1 MTAIL
6 KVPACRINDTA
17 SCQRWDASGT
27 CKAGV
32 MSSHHW
38 FLESLFKSLCH
49 LVDATGS
56 CISLLH
62 GQIPGFGMAARAT
75 KWLSSGCKSRLGGVY
90 KTWPMKTLLASS
102 EVDYLLLQGS
112 TFPSTPILVVD
123 PPFWQV
129 CLSKWE
135 SFRQA
140 NRGEKSENLWVIMVE
155 TPNQW
160 SPSNLSLDTSNRKG
174 RKPVTFPSHR
184 TFPKLAWEMFV
195 WYYSLMTYG

>member
-1 MTAIL
+1 MYYFSSLKLYFLVRFLRTSIL

-38 FLESLFKSLCH
+38 FLESLFKSSC

-62 GQIPGFGMAARAT
+62 GKNPWFGMAARAT

-90 KTWPMKTLLASS
+90 KKWPMKTFLTSS
-102 EVDYLLLQGS
+102 KVDYLLLQGS
-112 TFPSTPILVVD
+112 TFPSTNMAQSWWLIRPFHKYARQSGNHFAKQIGVKNPKIL
-123 PPFWQV
+123 
-129 CLSKWE
+129 E
-135 SFRQA
+135 
-140 NRGEKSENLWVIMVE
+140 
-155 TPNQW
+155 
-160 SPSNLSLDTSNRKG
+160 
-174 RKPVTFPSHR
+174 
-184 TFPKLAWEMFV
+184 
-195 WYYSLMTYG
+195 